1 MSHAQADT
9 PVLSICLPTHNR
21 ARYLD
26 NLLKTLTD
34 DVHALAFS
42 YEILIGD
49 NGSTDHTP
57 EVVARYVGTGALNIR
72 AYRNPRNIGPYENQ
86 RKLYN
91 SARGKYCLY
100 LADDDLLLME
110 QINENIRT
118 LENNPGVSAIYAPW
132 VLYDRVRDETSAAFY
147 SLDQDYLIQPND
159 HAALMALVLT
169 RHIFPE
175 IYIARRECFPLL
187 YFAYNNYAYWAFVHS
202 AEILSRGAILFSAKP
217 YYRAVSQYFDDD
229 VRTQAGTEE
238 VKVSWD
244 RYRGGLEYLFNKF
257 SGDLPLEQ
265 KTEWFDAIN
274 QFIRVRMNVALRIRT
289 QENTS
294 PIDNYY
300 IANRL
305 RALGNGQDLP
315 THYDFYRVNA
325 ALEYLN
331 TLDPF
336 VTGTT
341 RFAYFRSQPLRIL
354 PLAQKFSELAFTM
367 LEDGQLPTEPTV
379 IVTPHGAESGLPKH
393 ADHLVFTSEL
403 ELLSMFP

>member
-1 MSHAQADT
+1 MSSPADVIT
-9 PVLSICLPTHNR
+9 LSICIPTYNR

-26 NLLKTLTD
+26 QLLKTLVD
-34 DVHALAFS
+34 DIPALEFS
-42 YEILIGD
+42 YEIVIGD

-57 EVVARYVGTGALNIR
+57 EVVARHTGALNIR

-86 RKLYN
+86 RKIYQ
-91 SARGKYCLY
+91 SAHGKYCLY

-132 VLYDRVRDETSAAFY
+132 VMYDRVRDETSSAFY
-147 SLDQDYLIQPND
+147 QLDQDYLIQQND
-159 HAALMALVLT
+159 HAAMMALLLT

-187 YFAYNNYAYWAFVHS
+187 YFAYNDYAYWAFVHS
-202 AEILSRGAILFSAKP
+202 AEILSRGAILFSATP
-217 YYRAVSQYFDDD
+217 YYRVVTQYFDDH
-229 VRTQAGTEE
+229 VRVQAGTEE

-257 SGDLPLEQ
+257 NSSLTPEQ
-265 KTEWFDAIN
+265 KTQWFDAIN
-274 QFIRVRMNVALRIRT
+274 QFIRIRMNVALRIRT
-289 QENTS
+289 FENTS

-300 IANRL
+300 VANRL
-305 RALGNGQDLP
+305 RGLGDGQDLP
-315 THYDFYRVNA
+315 VHYDFYRVNA

-331 TLDPF
+331 ALDPF
-336 VTGTT
+336 VNGAT
-341 RFAYFRSQPLRIL
+341 RFAYFRSRPLRIL
-354 PLAQKFSELAFTM
+354 PLAQKFGELEFTA

-379 IVTPHGAESGLPKH
+379 IVTPHGDEPGRPVSNCH
-393 ADHLVFTSEL
+393 DHLVFTSEL
-403 ELLSMFP
+403 DLISMFP